1 MEYYKNQLCVTFD
14 ELVPQIINSN
24 TLKSCMRR
32 HNILCARRACY
43 DRQALYV
50 YQSIPNRYKTKF
62 DEIYGDP
69 EKMMAEQKMKNDLIM
84 DEDAR
89 KYFEEF
95 KYDLN
100 GVQTHLSNKLINEY
114 TVNASVLNLLINRM
128 NDLKADSHALGAGRR
143 SDLWDIL
150 FTQSEKMRDL
160 TGHTL
165 PGNLARLKEKM
176 KNYKKEKYQVLINGR
191 IGNKNTLKI
200 TPLAARRLIAL
211 KRSKTPVYT
220 DSQLFDTFNAEAPER
235 GFKPLKSIR
244 SLKIWLNSPAVEP
257 LWHDAVFGEMSSHQK
272 FDRKMKTELPSKRDT
287 LWYGDGTK
295 LNLYYRDEQGKVRT
309 TSVYEVIDA
318 YSEVFL
324 GFSIADNEDYEAQ
337 YMSYRMAIQV
347 SGHRPYEIVSDNQ
360 GGHKKLQSQGF
371 LQKLCTVYRTTAP
384 YNGSSK
390 TIESVFGRFQQQV
403 LHKDWR
409 FTGQN
414 VTTKKASSRPDLEF
428 IEANKNRLYTLQE
441 LKAAYLKAR
450 TEWNEMAHPATGIS
464 RIEMY
469 KSSCNEGTPEI
480 TPGEMINMFWI
491 FTDKPST
498 FTSSGIDITVK
509 GKKHTYEV
517 YSKPGVPDNEW
528 RRTHTYEKFYIQ
540 YDPYDFTSVRLYW
553 QDKAGDLRFERVA
566 EPYMVIHRAL
576 QDQTEGEAKWIREQ
590 QKATE
595 QNRIDR
601 QVVAKAIEHIEGVSP
616 EQHGLRTPKL
626 KGVRKEIQ
634 RQIDRRTNL
643 YSKEP
648 YELSLGRMTKK
659 ISNIDWTDIE
669 GQIKINEK
677 KTAEKL

>member
-1 MEYYKNQLCVTFD
+1 M
-14 ELVPQIINSN
+14 
-24 TLKSCMRR
+24 
-32 HNILCARRACY
+32 
-43 DRQALYV
+43 
-50 YQSIPNRYKTKF
+50 KF

-89 KYFEEF
+89 KFFEEF
-95 KYDLN
+95 EYDLN
-100 GVQTHLSNKLINEY
+100 GVQTHLSDKLINEY

-191 IGNKNTLKI
+191 LGNKNTLKI

-235 GFKPLKSIR
+235 GLKPLKSIR

-272 FDRKMKTELPSKRDT
+272 FDRKMKTELPSRRDT

-295 LNLYYRDEQGKVRT
+295 LNLYYRDEQGNVRT
-309 TSVYEVIDA
+309 TAVYEVIDA

-324 GFSIADNEDYEAQ
+324 GFCIADNEDYEAQ

-360 GGHKKLQSQGF
+360 GGHKKLKSKGF
-371 LQKLCTVYRTTAP
+371 LQKICTMYRTTAP

-414 VTTKKASSRPDLEF
+414 VTTKKASSRPDIEF
-428 IEANKNRLYTLQE
+428 IEANENRLYTLQE

-469 KSSCNEGTPEI
+469 NSSCNEGTPEV
-480 TPGEMINMFWI
+480 TPEEMINIFWI
-491 FTDKPST
+491 FTDRPST
-498 FTSSGIDITVK
+498 FTASGIDITVK

-517 YSKPGVPDNEW
+517 YSKPGVPDQEW
-528 RRTHTYEKFYIQ
+528 RRTHTYEKFFVQ
-540 YDPYDFTSVRLYW
+540 YDPYDFTSVRLYRK
-553 QDKAGDLRFERVA
+553 DKAGNLRFERVA
-566 EPYMVIHRAL
+566 EPYMVVHRAL
-576 QDQTEGEAKWIREQ
+576 QDQTEGEAKWIRGQ

-595 QNRIDR
+595 QNRIER

-626 KGVRKEIQ
+626 KGVRKEVQ

-643 YSKEP
+643 YSKDP
-648 YELSLGRMTKK
+648 YELSLGRMQKK
-659 ISNIDWTDIE
+659 VSNIDWIDVD
-669 GQIKINEK
+669 GPVKINEK